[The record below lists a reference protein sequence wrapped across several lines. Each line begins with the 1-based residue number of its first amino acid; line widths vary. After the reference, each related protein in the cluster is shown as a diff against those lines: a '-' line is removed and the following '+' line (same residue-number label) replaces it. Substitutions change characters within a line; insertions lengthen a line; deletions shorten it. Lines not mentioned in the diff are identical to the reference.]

1 MCFSTSPP
9 LTLIV
14 AELGESLSSPAM
26 ELLTLSEATFSK
38 YSAREK
44 RYMTAAPSSAWPMA
58 KAPKAATVMRK
69 LTSSLLRI
77 TELKAAPIISRP
89 ENRMTA
95 RKIAWPYSTFFVKYS
110 TANAAPNRDV
120 EAAMTRTLCFSQTDS
135 ESSGAWT
142 EQSSQSDESVFTFML
157 EAHSHQFADMLVRE
171 RVVHYPALTSRLD

>member
-9 LTLIV
+9 STLIV

-26 ELLTLSEATFSK
+26 ELLTLPEATSSK
-38 YSAREK
+38 YSAREN

-95 RKIAWPYSTFFVKYS
+95 RKIAWPYRTFLVKYS
-110 TANAAPNRDV
+110 TANAAPKRAV
-120 EAAMTRTLCFSQTDS
+120 EAAMTRILCFSQTDS

-142 EQSSQSDESVFTFML
+142 EQSSHSGVSAFTFML
-157 EAHSHQFADMLVRE
+157 ETHSHQFAHMLVRE
-171 RVVHYPALTSRLD
+171 GVVHYPAVPPR

>member
-9 LTLIV
+9 STLIV

-26 ELLTLSEATFSK
+26 ELLTLPEATSSK

-89 ENRMTA
+89 EKRMTA

-110 TANAAPNRDV
+110 TAKPVPNRAV
-120 EAAMTRTLCFSQTDS
+120 EAATTRTLCFSQTDS
-135 ESSGAWT
+135 ESSA
-142 EQSSQSDESVFTFML
+142 
-157 EAHSHQFADMLVRE
+157 A
-171 RVVHYPALTSRLD
+171 

>member
-1 MCFSTSPP
+1 MCLSISRPSTFK
-9 LTLIV
+9 V
-14 AELGESLSSPAM
+14 AELGESFSRPAM
-26 ELLTLSEATFSK
+26 EVLTLPEATFSK

-77 TELKAAPIISRP
+77 TELKAALIISRP

-95 RKIAWPYSTFFVKYS
+95 RKIAWPYRTFFVKYS

-120 EAAMTRTLCFSQTDS
+120 EAAMTRILCFSQPDS

-142 EQSSQSDESVFTFML
+142 EQSSHSVASVFTFML
-157 EAHSHQFADMLVRE
+157 ETHSHQFAHMLVR
-171 RVVHYPALTSRLD
+171 